1 MGLQCGREC
10 VLKPS
15 CLYRGKE
22 NGNENIRIV
31 SKHAR
36 LDYLRQLVS
45 VHQNKRA
52 ALRNITVECMESLE
66 QMADDEALSADGWC
80 SFLLKDHGFRKTGV
94 TSKELQQGFHYV
106 FPFGDPTVRCAD
118 EKVHGAVKSPFGEP
132 TVQCADFQLSI
143 QEFKQLYPNLRD
155 CLIRLQEDQI
165 AALEAERIPLQ
176 NEMARLTM
184 LGEDVFRKVDSAKK
198 GYITRKDLRGVC
210 TDYEG
215 QQFFMEVFD
224 ALDDTG
230 VGHVTREKFEQ
241 NLTVNSMSAI
251 SDRLLR
257 RKQEK
262 QRYRYLFTF

>member
-106 FPFGDPTVRCAD
+106 FPFGDPTVR
-118 EKVHGAVKSPFGEP
+118 
-132 TVQCADFQLSI
+132 CADFQLSI